1 MSAWDDS
8 QWVDYDAT
16 IINVFAGGGTAWI
29 EYRYTI
35 WYVGWRRLRGD
46 TVEDISRVLQ
56 IATAAKHSGW
66 TVRVRATN
74 SSGPGGLAE
83 ITAIQTL

>member
-8 QWVDYDAT
+8 HWVDYDAT

-35 WYVGWRRLRGD
+35 WYVGWRRIRTDSMSD
-46 TVEDISRVLQ
+46 TSNVLT
-56 IATAAKHSGW
+56 IATAARQSGS

-74 SSGPGGLAE
+74 GSGPNGLAE
-83 ITAIQTL
+83 ITAIQTQ

>member
-8 QWVDYDAT
+8 NWVDYDAQVL
-16 IINVFAGGGTAWI
+16 NVFAGGGTAWI
-29 EYRYTI
+29 EYRYSI
-35 WYVGWRRLRGD
+35 WYVGWRRLLGD
-46 TVEDISRVLQ
+46 SVEDVSRVLQ
-56 IATAAKHSGW
+56 IATTAKQSQS

-74 SSGPGGLAE
+74 ASGPGGLAE